1 MRPPVSGFGA
11 CCGRSRFEGRPGEA
25 KIGTHTVRPGTV
37 AVPELV
43 AVNYSRGVTL
53 QIGLTGNIG
62 SGKSTVA
69 RLLEARGAAA
79 IDADRLSQLA
89 TEDPEILA
97 CIAEE
102 IGPELLVGGRLDR
115 ARTAERVFADEV
127 ALRALNAIVHPW
139 VWRARAERVAALQVQ
154 PDPPGVV
161 IHDIPLLFE
170 TGLEEEFDGVVVV
183 DAPLESRIVR
193 VMARGDLSP
202 DEIRLRDAAQL
213 PLAHKVERADYVVT
227 NDHDLEAL
235 ASEVDRLWNRLLQRA
250 VGADP

>member
-1 MRPPVSGFGA
+1 MRTPVSGFGA
-11 CCGRSRFEGRPGEA
+11 YCGRGRFEGRARGA
-25 KIGTHTVRPGTV
+25 RVGTHTVRPGTG

-43 AVNYSRGVTL
+43 AVNYSRRVTL

-69 RLLEARGAAA
+69 GLLEARGAAA

-89 TEDPEILA
+89 TEDPEVLA

-102 IGPELLVGGRLDR
+102 IGPELVVGGRLDR

-127 ALRALNAIVHPW
+127 ALRALNGIIHPW
-139 VWRARAERVAALQVQ
+139 VRRARAERVAALQIR
-154 PDPPGVV
+154 PDPPEVV

-183 DAPLESRIVR
+183 DAPLELRIVR
-193 VMARGDLSP
+193 VMARSDLSP
-202 DEIRLRDAAQL
+202 DEIRSRDAAQL
-213 PLAHKVERADYVVT
+213 PLAYKVERADYVVT